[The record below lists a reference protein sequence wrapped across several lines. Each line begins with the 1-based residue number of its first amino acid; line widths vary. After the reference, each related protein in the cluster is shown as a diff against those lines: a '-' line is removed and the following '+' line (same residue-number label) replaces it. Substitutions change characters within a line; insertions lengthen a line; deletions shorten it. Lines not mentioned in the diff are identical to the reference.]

1 MRRLFPFLIALLV
14 FPRVA
19 LGNPVGPTDLPPDAA
34 LLGAVLVEVSIISA
48 VLWRCHLRMLVFA
61 PCWYV
66 ITLISFYVLLPG
78 FTNLNYVLHLYDK
91 VDKVVTIIAMELFV
105 IVVETVVLYAVSR
118 SPIVLKADSKLVSWR
133 LALLASLLG
142 NVGSA
147 LVYPLVLRVT

>member
-1 MRRLFPFLIALLV
+1 MSPQ
-14 FPRVA
+14 
-19 LGNPVGPTDLPPDAA
+19 DARIC
-34 LLGAVLVEVSIISA
+34 S
-48 VLWRCHLRMLVFA
+48 MLVRH
-61 PCWYV
+61 Y
-66 ITLISFYVLLPG
+66 LSFLLRLLPG

-91 VDKVVTIIAMELFV
+91 VNSLVTVIAMELFV